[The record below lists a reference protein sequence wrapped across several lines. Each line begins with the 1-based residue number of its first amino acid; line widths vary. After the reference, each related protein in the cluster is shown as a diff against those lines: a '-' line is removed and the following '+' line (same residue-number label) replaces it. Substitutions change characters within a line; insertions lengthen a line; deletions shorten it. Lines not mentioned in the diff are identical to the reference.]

1 MLVERLLHLMPEGP
15 LQLRL
20 VFPVFAS
27 RVRRGAYSDVVVHGS
42 RGVKTGRD
50 SLRLLFAARRQ
61 EVRDNGRP
69 DSQQH
74 ADP

>member
-1 MLVERLLHLMPEGP
+1 VLVERLLHFTSERP

-42 RGVKTGRD
+42 RGVKTDRD
-50 SLRLLFAARRQ
+50 RLRLLFAARRQ

-69 DSQQH
+69 DSEQH
-74 ADP
+74 ADA